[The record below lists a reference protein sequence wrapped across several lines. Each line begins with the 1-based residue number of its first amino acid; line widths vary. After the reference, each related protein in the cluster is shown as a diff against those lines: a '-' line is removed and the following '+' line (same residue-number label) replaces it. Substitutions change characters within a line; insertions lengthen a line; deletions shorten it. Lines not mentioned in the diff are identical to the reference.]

1 MRSQMNTEGTVRGYE
16 QVTILRQTDLMMTV
30 TLGRGKE
37 MENRRKKRELVQDIQ
52 HLNKRKTLKK

>member
-1 MRSQMNTEGTVRGYE
+1 MNTEGTVKGYE

-37 MENRRKKRELVQDIQ
+37 MENRRCPGCES
-52 HLNKRKTLKK
+52 